1 MLASCLGCIYSGGGF
16 KYVFTFTV
24 ILGEDEIHFDEHIFQ
39 GGWFN
44 HLCTCMYIYSVFIPE
59 SSNGLKFGFQKP
71 DCLGLKLDTQ
81 AEGPGMYV
89 IDASEKGGMVE
100 ALLLVRGCALQGG
113 PLLVKTR
120 VITCYNPL

>member
-1 MLASCLGCIYSGGGF
+1 MHLFFAGKCIHIISF
-16 KYVFTFTV
+16 IKKPLRDETACWHAALRVLRAEAPKYMYV
-24 ILGEDEIHFDEHIFQ
+24 
-39 GGWFN
+39 
-44 HLCTCMYIYSVFIPE
+44 YIYSVFIPE

-81 AEGPGMYV
+81 AEGPGMYL